1 MKIRISDSVD
11 RLPEMDLDYPMGEP
25 QDTIRFEMHREREP
39 VSGLPLS
46 TIRRELQVIEVWEYR
61 LDGYLPWAPSVPRYR
76 FARVATQ

>member
-11 RLPEMDLDYPMGEP
+11 RLPEMDLDYLMGEP
-25 QDTIRFEMHREREP
+25 QDTIQFEMHREREP

-46 TIRRELQVIEVWEYR
+46 TNRRELQVIEVWEYR
-61 LDGYLPWAPSVPRYR
+61 LDGYLPWAPGVPRYR